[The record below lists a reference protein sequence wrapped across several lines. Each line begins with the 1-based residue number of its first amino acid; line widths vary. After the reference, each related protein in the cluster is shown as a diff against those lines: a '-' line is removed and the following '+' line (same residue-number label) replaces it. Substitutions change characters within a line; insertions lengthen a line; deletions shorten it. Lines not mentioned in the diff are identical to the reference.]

1 MGEQVSDQVAAQ
13 LKAAVFCTLLGTAK
27 RNGLNPQAYLRFAL
41 ERIADHPINRMDDL
55 LRWAVAGQINSA
67 IAEQRLAA

>member
-1 MGEQVSDQVAAQ
+1 M
-13 LKAAVFCTLLGTAK
+13 FCILLGTAK

-55 LRWAVAGQINSA
+55 LPWAVAGQINSA